1 MATADGRRVPILL
14 WPLWA
19 LWRLVTGIL
28 LLTGRLVAGVIGIAL
43 MAVGALLSVTVVG
56 APVGVPLAA
65 LGLLL
70 LIRALF

>member
-1 MATADGRRVPILL
+1 MSAESRRVPFLL
-14 WPLWA
+14 WPFWA

-28 LLTGRLVAGVIGIAL
+28 ALTGRLVAGVLGIAL
-43 MAVGALLSVTVVG
+43 MAAGALLTVTVVG
-56 APVGVPLAA
+56 APVGVPLAV

>member
-1 MATADGRRVPILL
+1 
-14 WPLWA
+14 LWA

>member
-1 MATADGRRVPILL
+1 MAAAESRRVPILL
-14 WPLWA
+14 WPFWA

-28 LLTGRLVAGVIGIAL
+28 ALTGRLVAGVLGIAL
-43 MAVGALLSVTVVG
+43 MAAGALLTVTVVG
-56 APVGVPLAA
+56 APVGVPLAV

>member
-1 MATADGRRVPILL
+1 MATAEGRRVPILL
-14 WPLWA
+14 WPFWA

-28 LLTGRLVAGVIGIAL
+28 ALTGRLVAGVIGIAL
-43 MAVGALLSVTVVG
+43 MVAGALLTVTVVG